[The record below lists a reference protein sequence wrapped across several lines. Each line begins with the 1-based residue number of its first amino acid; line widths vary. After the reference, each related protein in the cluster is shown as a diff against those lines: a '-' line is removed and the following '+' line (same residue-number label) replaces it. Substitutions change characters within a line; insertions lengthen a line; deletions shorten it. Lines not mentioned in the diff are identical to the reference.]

1 METCCLDTA
10 CASYSLSFPS
20 VTQNPSRPCA
30 VLDSQPELFIHIAAD
45 KTNNTITLT
54 DSGIGMTKVSS
65 QTNVYGP
72 HAAIPAVPNPKM
84 APVADTC
91 VHTAAAV
98 AVLFRLT

>member
-65 QTNVYGP
+65 QTNANGP
-72 HAAIPAVPNPKM
+72 HAVIPAVPRGRKCGQWLTFVCLLLFP
-84 APVADTC
+84 
-91 VHTAAAV
+91 
-98 AVLFRLT
+98 FRLT